1 MTHPRYNTSETLVG
15 TMFEFGRYTL
25 SYQPP
30 EGAVEAAVDMSIS
43 SEADLPQMLAFFES
57 FLQAAGYVIEGK
69 ELVLERRAPEFNF
82 PSDYPHG
89 LGEYTLASSSGVDFI
104 SFGNEK

>member
-1 MTHPRYNTSETLVG
+1 VDYPRYNTSATLVG

-69 ELVLERRAPEFNF
+69 ELTLERREDFPDFPNPYVSFDKVINF
-82 PSDYPHG
+82 G
-89 LGEYTLASSSGVDFI
+89 
-104 SFGNEK
+104 KK

>member
-1 MTHPRYNTSETLVG
+1 
-15 TMFEFGRYTL
+15 MFEFGRYTL

-43 SEADLPQMLAFFES
+43 SEADIPQMLRFFES

-69 ELVLERRAPEFNF
+69 ELTLERRAPDFPDDLPVERLSKKNF
-82 PSDYPHG
+82 W
-89 LGEYTLASSSGVDFI
+89 ANV
-104 SFGNEK
+104 NEKH

>member
-1 MTHPRYNTSETLVG
+1 MDYPRYNTSATLVG

-43 SEADLPQMLAFFES
+43 SEADLTQMLQFFES
-57 FLQAAGYVIEGK
+57 FLQAAGYLLEDR
-69 ELVLERRAPEFNF
+69 ELSLQRKAPEFDPPQ
-82 PSDYPHG
+82 PSQQWAGYP
-89 LGEYTLASSSGVDFI
+89 AP
-104 SFGNEK
+104 SFGNNVINFGEK

>member
-1 MTHPRYNTSETLVG
+1 
-15 TMFEFGRYTL
+15 MFEFGRYTL

-30 EGAVEAAVDMSIS
+30 DGAVEAAVDMSIS

-69 ELVLERRAPEFNF
+69 ELTLERKPPEFDFSTEYPLQWSNDGNVTNF
-82 PSDYPHG
+82 
-89 LGEYTLASSSGVDFI
+89 GE
-104 SFGNEK
+104 K

>member
-1 MTHPRYNTSETLVG
+1 MTRTYYNTSETLVG

-69 ELVLERRAPEFNF
+69 ELILERKAPEFDFSTEYPLQWSNGGNVINF
-82 PSDYPHG
+82 
-89 LGEYTLASSSGVDFI
+89 GE
-104 SFGNEK
+104 K

>member
-1 MTHPRYNTSETLVG
+1 MNYPRYNTSATLVG

-43 SEADLPQMLAFFES
+43 SEADLSQMLTLFES
-57 FLQAAGYVIEGK
+57 FLKAAGYVIEGK
-69 ELVLERRAPEFNF
+69 ELTLDRKAPEFDFSTEYPGRLRGNGGNVINF
-82 PSDYPHG
+82 
-89 LGEYTLASSSGVDFI
+89 GE
-104 SFGNEK
+104 K